1 MKGKFG
7 NLSVNA
13 KENYIYTRRLSEYS
27 ELNQKLYLWVIQET
41 KLGNTYYNTEG
52 SYTNYSTKFVVEA
65 KEIKRTTLPQLNLI
79 LQKFSI
85 GHWTSSTSNETG
97 NYTYINFNFPSSTEN
112 RKFTLKIGKIT
123 NTTILNKIKNN
134 DYSGITE
141 LLTYAKNNNSIYSKE
156 LTTTSTAYF
165 GEFSI
170 IIALIFSIASAWG
183 SYYYSDKIVLASCHA
198 RPATREEDLKLVNIL
213 DALMVTAGLPKK
225 PDLYVVEDAQP
236 NAFATGRN
244 PEHAIICVTT
254 GLLQKLDYYEL
265 EGVIAHEM
273 SHIKN
278 YDILLSAVVSVFV
291 GLIVMLS
298 DMFSRIIF
306 WGGSKDR
313 DSDSKANGILMLLG
327 LICLILSPIFGTLMQ
342 LALSR
347 RREFLA
353 DSTAVEF
360 TRNPDG
366 LISALQKL
374 ENDPNELKSANSATA
389 NMYIINPFKKNGEKG
404 KRKTSS
410 LWSTHPST
418 EDRIEALRNI
428 K

>member
-1 MKGKFG
+1 MFRASKKNKF
-7 NLSVNA
+7 
-13 KENYIYTRRLSEYS
+13 E
-27 ELNQKLYLWVIQET
+27 
-41 KLGNTYYNTEG
+41 
-52 SYTNYSTKFVVEA
+52 
-65 KEIKRTTLPQLNLI
+65 
-79 LQKFSI
+79 
-85 GHWTSSTSNETG
+85 
-97 NYTYINFNFPSSTEN
+97 
-112 RKFTLKIGKIT
+112 
-123 NTTILNKIKNN
+123 
-134 DYSGITE
+134 SGIII
-141 LLTYAKNNNSIYSKE
+141 SIFIIVVTLIIYYICNA
-156 LTTTSTAYF
+156 LNF

-313 DSDSKANGILMLLG
+313 DRDSDSNANGILMLLG

-404 KRKTSS
+404 KKKTSS